1 MRSILR
7 PKTILISMFKLGNA
21 MIPKKDASNLEND
34 SIRKPDACWKST
46 ISYFTSRMKHPNFH
60 LKALP
65 HRLYILFILIFPV
78 LPGWTQPRIAQTDI
92 TEEMNSR
99 FPQYRDSFGSHKIVV
114 PDFEKQIMMALSY
127 YPELRNTRIHFKL
140 SKGKSGIISSRPTWG
155 GVFRKSSKR
164 QYVVLIG
171 DTAKK
176 ANWALYRHSG
186 PNGQVGIMGHEL
198 AHILYF
204 SGKSSFG
211 LIGLG
216 IDHMSDKAIDQFE
229 YNTDSVDVERGL
241 GYQLLDWNYYLRK
254 SWGVPDPENTP
265 DPFTQHSG
273 RERYM
278 SPSSIKRVMS
288 KSTLYK

>member
-1 MRSILR
+1 
-7 PKTILISMFKLGNA
+7 
-21 MIPKKDASNLEND
+21 
-34 SIRKPDACWKST
+34 
-46 ISYFTSRMKHPNFH
+46 MKHPFSC
-60 LKALP
+60 LGDLVY
-65 HRLYILFILIFPV
+65 RLSGLLILLFPAFSIRA
-78 LPGWTQPRIAQTDI
+78 QPRLAQEDI
-92 TEEMNSR
+92 TEEMNSSYV
-99 FPQYRDSFGSHKIVV
+99 QNRDSFGTNKKVV

-127 YPELRNTRIHFKL
+127 YPELRDTRIHFKL

-171 DTAKK
+171 DTAKD
-176 ANWALYRHSG
+176 ANWAIYRHSG

-198 AHILYF
+198 AHILFF

-216 IDHMSDKAIDQFE
+216 LDHISDKAIDQFE
-229 YNTDSVDVERGL
+229 YNTDSVNVERGL

-254 SWGVPDPENTP
+254 SWGVPDAENAP
-265 DPFTQHSG
+265 DPFVKKSG

-278 SPSSIKRVMS
+278 SPTSIQRVMS
-288 KSTLYK
+288 KSPLYKK